1 MQHAECCL
9 DSPRLFKL
17 IKEAHMNRRSN
28 KFHCRIRDI
37 RELSPEDTE
46 RESYTITP
54 AAKKLLDEIK
64 ETMKTI
70 TDTYVRKDKNNGKD

>member
-1 MQHAECCL
+1 
-9 DSPRLFKL
+9 
-17 IKEAHMNRRSN
+17 
-28 KFHCRIRDI
+28 
-37 RELSPEDTE
+37 LSPEDTE